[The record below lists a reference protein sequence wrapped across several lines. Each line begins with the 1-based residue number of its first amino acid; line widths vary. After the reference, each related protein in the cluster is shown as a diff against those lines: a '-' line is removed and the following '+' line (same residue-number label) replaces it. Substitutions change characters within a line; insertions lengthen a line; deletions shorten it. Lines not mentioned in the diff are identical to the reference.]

1 MKGPALQPEVLDVEV
16 TIVIVI
22 DAADSCKSLRSA
34 CSILCQKRNIP
45 FRQNGVLH
53 GTLGSSPK
61 NLRPCENHTRFSPT
75 AMRESHAILAFSH
88 GRRFFELRNV
98 QKRATKS
105 DTSGHCLLVLK
116 SNNFSEDSNSF
127 GVLEPGWKLMVAY
140 SPRLF
145 SCKL

>member
-1 MKGPALQPEVLDVEV
+1 MRELHAFHVRE
-16 TIVIVI
+16 
-22 DAADSCKSLRSA
+22 LRE
-34 CSILCQKRNIP
+34 
-45 FRQNGVLH
+45 LH
-53 GTLGSSPK
+53 AF
-61 NLRPCENHTRFSPT
+61 HVRFSHV
-75 AMRESHAILAFSH
+75 RVFSD
-88 GRRFFELRNV
+88 LRNV